1 MGIDTDGDTYQ
12 DLTTG
17 DLGDLG
23 LAFGTSQE
31 VGEYE
36 GEEEGDEEDEEEAA
50 LPS

>member
-23 LAFGTSQE
+23 LAFGSSQE

-36 GEEEGDEEDEEEAA
+36 GEEEDDDD
-50 LPS
+50 LQSPS